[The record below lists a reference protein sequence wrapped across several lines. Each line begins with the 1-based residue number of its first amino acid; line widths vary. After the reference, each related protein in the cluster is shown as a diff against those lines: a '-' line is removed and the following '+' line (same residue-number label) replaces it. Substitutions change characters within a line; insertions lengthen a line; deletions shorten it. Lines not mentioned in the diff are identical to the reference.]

1 MASTS
6 SAKSNGQ
13 AKKAAD
19 KTDKKTGA
27 TTVGTL
33 AAGTPAEDARPIT
46 PAVAAHKLVLRTL
59 RRSDYKAVRDI
70 MDQVYSNMEGAWAQD
85 EYNNLLRKFPEGQIC
100 IEDNGR
106 VVAAALAIIVQYS
119 DFGDRHTYTKIT
131 GNGKFDTHNPDGDT
145 LYGVD
150 VFVDPEY
157 RNLRLGRRL
166 YDARKELCENLNL
179 RAMVAGGRI
188 PGYAQYAS
196 EMTPQ
201 KYVEMVRNKEL
212 TDPILTFQ
220 LANEFYVR
228 KLIKGYL
235 PYDGDS
241 KAYATL
247 LEWIN
252 VYYDEDSEKLIGN
265 QKSNVRI
272 GIVQW
277 QMRGTKSLEDLF
289 QQIEFFVDTVSG
301 YKADCVLFPEFFNA
315 PLMALTNEDSPS
327 VAIRAMA
334 AFTESIVAKMMELAV
349 SYNINI
355 IAGSMPLY
363 TDGKLHNVSY
373 LCRRDGTVDEQYKL
387 HVTPD
392 EASAWGM
399 RGGNKLKCF
408 NTDFGKIGI
417 LICYDVEFP
426 ELSRMLSDEGMK
438 ILFVPFWT
446 DTKNAYQR
454 VRLCAQ
460 ARAIENEC
468 YVAITGSV
476 GNLPRIENMDI
487 QYSQSAVFSPSDF
500 AFPHDAIVAEATPN
514 TEMTLIADLDLDL
527 LKDLNTSGAVR
538 NLRDRRKDLYSVSWV
553 KKTER
558 DDELLAQGE
567 ERGSL
572 RPARKNKL
580 QHTAG

>member
-1 MASTS
+1 MPAHPEL
-6 SAKSNGQ
+6 
-13 AKKAAD
+13 
-19 KTDKKTGA
+19 
-27 TTVGTL
+27 V
-33 AAGTPAEDARPIT
+33 TPT
-46 PAVAAHKLVLRTL
+46 PEPSHKLVLRTL
-59 RRSDYKAVRDI
+59 RRADFKEVKTI
-70 MDQVYSNMEGAWAQD
+70 MDKVYSNMEGSWAQD
-85 EYNNLLRKFPEGQIC
+85 EYNALVRKFPEGQIC
-100 IEDNGR
+100 IEDNGKI
-106 VVAAALAIIVQYS
+106 VAAALAIIVEYS
-119 DFGDRHTYTKIT
+119 KFGDKHTYAKIT
-131 GNGKFDTHNPDGDT
+131 GNGKFETHDSDGDT

-157 RNLRLGRRL
+157 RSLRLGRRL

-188 PGYAQYAS
+188 PGYSNYAN
-196 EMTPQ
+196 EMTPA

-220 LANEFYVR
+220 LANDFYVR
-228 KLIKGYL
+228 KIIRGYL
-235 PYDGDS
+235 PYDSES

-252 VYYDEDSEKLIGN
+252 VYHEEETDKLIGN

-277 QMRGTKSLEDLF
+277 QMRATKDLEDFF
-289 QQIEFFVDTVSG
+289 QQMEFFVDTVSG
-301 YKADCVLFPEFFNA
+301 YKSDCVLFPEFFNA
-315 PLMALTNEDSPS
+315 PMMALTNEESPS
-327 VAIRAMA
+327 VAIRSMS
-334 AFTESIVAKMMELAV
+334 AFTEPIKIKMMELAV

-363 TDGKLHNVSY
+363 EDGKLHNVSY

-392 EASAWGM
+392 EASYWGM
-399 RGGNKLKCF
+399 RGGNQLRCF
-408 NTDFGKIGI
+408 DTDFGKIGI

-476 GNLPRIENMDI
+476 GNLPRVENMDI

-500 AFPHDAIVAEATPN
+500 AFPHDSIVAEATPN
-514 TEMTLIADLDLDL
+514 TEMTLIADLNLDL

-558 DDELLAQGE
+558 DDALLSQGE
-567 ERGSL
+567 ERAPKTSAL
-572 RPARKNKL
+572 HPPITVA
-580 QHTAG
+580 

>member
-1 MASTS
+1 MPQ
-6 SAKSNGQ
+6 NPE
-13 AKKAAD
+13 
-19 KTDKKTGA
+19 
-27 TTVGTL
+27 L
-33 AAGTPAEDARPIT
+33 LTPTAIP
-46 PAVAAHKLVLRTL
+46 AHKLVLRTL
-59 RRSDYKAVRDI
+59 RRNDFKAVKEI
-70 MDQVYSNMEGAWAQD
+70 MDKVYSNMEGSWSHE
-85 EYNNLLRKFPEGQIC
+85 EYNALLKKFPEGQIC
-100 IEDNGR
+100 IEDNGQI
-106 VVAAALAIIVQYS
+106 VAAALAIIVQYS
-119 DFGDRHTYTKIT
+119 DFGDRHTYAKIT
-131 GNGKFDTHNPDGDT
+131 GHGKFNTHNPDGDT

-157 RNLRLGRRL
+157 RSLRLGRRL

-188 PGYAQYAS
+188 PGYNQYAN
-196 EMTPQ
+196 EMTPA
-201 KYVEMVRNKEL
+201 KYVEMVRAKEI

-220 LANEFYVR
+220 LANEFHVR
-228 KLIKGYL
+228 KIIRGYL
-235 PYDGDS
+235 PYDSES

-252 VYYDEDSEKLIGN
+252 VYYDEDAGKLIGN

-277 QMRGTKSLEDLF
+277 QMRATKNLDDFF
-289 QQIEFFVDTVSG
+289 QQMEFFVDTVSG

-315 PLMALTNEDSPS
+315 PMMALTNEESPS
-327 VAIRAMA
+327 VAIRSMA
-334 AFTESIVAKMMELAV
+334 AYTEPIKTKMMELAV
-349 SYNINI
+349 SYNINV

-363 TDGKLHNVSY
+363 DDGKLYNVSY

-392 EASAWGM
+392 EASYWGM
-399 RGGNKLKCF
+399 RGGDKLRCF
-408 NTDFGKIGI
+408 DTDFGKIGI

-476 GNLPRIENMDI
+476 GNLPRVENMDI

-538 NLRDRRKDLYSVSWV
+538 NLRDRRKDLYSLSW

-567 ERGSL
+567 ERVQKSAS
-572 RPARKNKL
+572 RRKAVA
-580 QHTAG
+580 AG

>member
-1 MASTS
+1 MATTS
-6 SAKSNGQ
+6 SAKPNGQ
-13 AKKAAD
+13 AKKA
-19 KTDKKTGA
+19 DKKT
-27 TTVGTL
+27 
-33 AAGTPAEDARPIT
+33 PE
-46 PAVAAHKLVLRTL
+46 PAVSAPVLPADDGTGNLTTPAHKLVLRTL
-59 RRSDYKAVRDI
+59 RKSDYKAVRYI
-70 MDQVYSNMEGAWAQD
+70 MEKVYSNMEGAWAQD
-85 EYNNLLRKFPEGQIC
+85 EFNNLLRKFPEGQIG

-106 VVAAALAIIVQYS
+106 LVAAALALIVQYS
-119 DFGDRHTYTKIT
+119 DFGDRHTYAKIT

-188 PGYAQYAS
+188 PGYAKYADQ
-196 EMTPQ
+196 MTPA

-220 LANEFYVR
+220 LSNEFHVR
-228 KLIKGYL
+228 KIIKGYL
-235 PYDGDS
+235 PYDFDS

-252 VYYDEDSEKLIGN
+252 VYYDEDAEKLIGN
-265 QKSNVRI
+265 VKSNVRI

-277 QMRGTKSLEDLF
+277 QMRATSSLDDLT

-301 YKADCVLFPEFFNA
+301 YKADCVMFPEFFNA
-315 PLMALTNEDSPS
+315 PLMALTNEESPS
-327 VAIRAMA
+327 MAIRSMA
-334 AFTESIVAKMMELAV
+334 AYTDALKTRMMELAV

-363 TDGKLHNVSY
+363 HDGKLHNVSY
-373 LCRRDGTVDEQYKL
+373 LCRRDGTVDEQLKL

-392 EASAWGM
+392 EASYWGM

-408 NTDFGKIGI
+408 DTDFGKIGI

-476 GNLPRIENMDI
+476 GNLPRVENMDI

-553 KKTER
+553 VKKTDR
-558 DDELLAQGE
+558 DDDLLAQGE
-567 ERGSL
+567 DRTPL

>member
-1 MASTS
+1 MTPTS
-6 SAKSNGQ
+6 I
-13 AKKAAD
+13 
-19 KTDKKTGA
+19 
-27 TTVGTL
+27 
-33 AAGTPAEDARPIT
+33 P
-46 PAVAAHKLVLRTL
+46 AHKLVLRTL
-59 RRSDYKAVRDI
+59 MRSDFKAVKQI
-70 MDQVYSNMEGAWAQD
+70 MDKVYSNMEGAWAQD
-85 EYNNLLRKFPEGQIC
+85 EYNALLKKFPEGQIC
-100 IEDNGR
+100 IEDNGQI
-106 VVAAALAIIVQYS
+106 VAAALAIIVEYS
-119 DFGDRHTYTKIT
+119 KFGDKHTYAKIT
-131 GNGKFDTHNPDGDT
+131 GNGKFDTHDPNGDT

-157 RNLRLGRRL
+157 RSLRLGRRL

-188 PGYAQYAS
+188 PGYAAYAN
-196 EMTPQ
+196 EMTPA
-201 KYVEMVRNKEL
+201 KYVEMVRAKEL

-220 LANEFYVR
+220 LANDFYVR
-228 KLIKGYL
+228 KIIRGYL
-235 PYDGDS
+235 PYDSES

-252 VYYDEDSEKLIGN
+252 VYYDEETDKLIGN

-277 QMRGTKSLEDLF
+277 QMRATQNLDDFF
-289 QQIEFFVDTVSG
+289 QQMEFFVDTVSG

-315 PLMALTNEDSPS
+315 PMMALTNEESPS
-327 VAIRAMA
+327 VAIRSMS
-334 AFTESIVAKMMELAV
+334 AFTEPIKTKMMELAV
-349 SYNINI
+349 SYNINV

-363 TDGKLHNVSY
+363 DDGKLYNVSY

-392 EASAWGM
+392 EASYWGM
-399 RGGNKLKCF
+399 RGGDKLRCF
-408 NTDFGKIGI
+408 DTDFGKIGI

-476 GNLPRIENMDI
+476 GNLPRVENMDI

-538 NLRDRRKDLYSVSWV
+538 NLRDRRKDLYSVSWT
-553 KKTER
+553 KKSEQR
-558 DDELLAQGE
+558 DEELLSQGE
-567 ERGSL
+567 ERAIKA
-572 RPARKNKL
+572 PARRKAVA
-580 QHTAG
+580 QG

>member
-1 MASTS
+1 MASS
-6 SAKSNGQ
+6 SDING
-13 AKKAAD
+13 KAAPGG
-19 KTDKKTGA
+19 THHKKGSKLGPA
-27 TTVGTL
+27 T
-33 AAGTPAEDARPIT
+33 AAIDERLTPT
-46 PAVAAHKLVLRTL
+46 AVPAHKLVLRQL
-59 RRSDYKAVRDI
+59 RRADFKAIHGI
-70 MDQVYSNMEGAWAQD
+70 MEKVYSNMEGAWSQD
-85 EYNNLLRKFPEGQIC
+85 EYNALLKKFPEGQIC
-100 IEDNGR
+100 IEDNGQ
-106 VVAAALAIIVQYS
+106 VVAAALAIIVDYS
-119 DFGDRHTYTKIT
+119 KFGDKHTYAKIT
-131 GNGKFDTHNPDGDT
+131 GNGKFDTHDAEGDT

-157 RNLRLGRRL
+157 RSLRLGRRL
-166 YDARKELCENLNL
+166 YDARKELCESLNL

-188 PGYAQYAS
+188 PGYAAYAN
-196 EMTPQ
+196 EMTPA
-201 KYVEMVRNKEL
+201 KYVEMVRNKEVV
-212 TDPILTFQ
+212 DPILTFQ
-220 LANEFYVR
+220 LSNEFHVR
-228 KLIKGYL
+228 KIIRGYL
-235 PYDGDS
+235 PYDSES

-252 VYYDEDSEKLIGN
+252 VYYDEEFDKLIGN

-277 QMRGTKSLEDLF
+277 QMRATKSLEDFF

-315 PLMALTNEDSPS
+315 PMMALTNEESAS
-327 VAIRAMA
+327 AAIRGMA
-334 AFTESIVAKMMELAV
+334 AFTEPIKVRMMELAV
-349 SYNINI
+349 SYNINV
-355 IAGSMPLY
+355 IAGSMPVYEDNKLY
-363 TDGKLHNVSY
+363 NVSY

-392 EASAWGM
+392 EASYWGM
-399 RGGNKLKCF
+399 RGGDKIKCF
-408 NTDFGKIGI
+408 DTDFGKIGI
-417 LICYDVEFP
+417 LVCYDVEFP
-426 ELSRMLSDEGMK
+426 ELSRILSDEGMK

-454 VRLCAQ
+454 VRICAQ

-476 GNLPRIENMDI
+476 GNLPRVENMDI

-538 NLRDRRKDLYSVSWV
+538 NLRDRRKDLYGLSWIP

-567 ERGSL
+567 ERQ
-572 RPARKNKL
+572 PATKPSRRKAIA
-580 QHTAG
+580 AG

>member
-1 MASTS
+1 MPQ
-6 SAKSNGQ
+6 NPE
-13 AKKAAD
+13 
-19 KTDKKTGA
+19 
-27 TTVGTL
+27 L
-33 AAGTPAEDARPIT
+33 LTPTAIP
-46 PAVAAHKLVLRTL
+46 AHKLVLRTL
-59 RRSDYKAVRDI
+59 RRNDFKAVKEI
-70 MDQVYSNMEGAWAQD
+70 MDKVYSNMEGSWSHE
-85 EYNNLLRKFPEGQIC
+85 EYNALLKKFPEGQIC
-100 IEDNGR
+100 IEDNGQI
-106 VVAAALAIIVQYS
+106 VAAALAIIVQYS
-119 DFGDRHTYTKIT
+119 DFGDRHTYAKIT
-131 GNGKFDTHNPDGDT
+131 GHGKFNTHNPDGDT

-157 RNLRLGRRL
+157 RSLRLGRRL

-188 PGYAQYAS
+188 PGYAAYAN
-196 EMTPQ
+196 EMTPA
-201 KYVEMVRNKEL
+201 KYVEMVRAKEI

-220 LANEFYVR
+220 LSNEFHVR
-228 KLIKGYL
+228 KIIRGYL
-235 PYDGDS
+235 PYDSES

-252 VYYDEDSEKLIGN
+252 VYYDEESDKLIGN

-277 QMRGTKSLEDLF
+277 QMRATKNLEDFF
-289 QQIEFFVDTVSG
+289 QQMEFFVDTVSG

-315 PLMALTNEDSPS
+315 PMMALTNEESPS
-327 VAIRAMA
+327 VAIRSMA
-334 AFTESIVAKMMELAV
+334 AFTEPIKTKMMELAV
-349 SYNINI
+349 SYNINV

-363 TDGKLHNVSY
+363 DDGKLYNVSY

-392 EASAWGM
+392 EASYWGM
-399 RGGNKLKCF
+399 RGGDKLRCF
-408 NTDFGKIGI
+408 DTDFGKIGI

-476 GNLPRIENMDI
+476 GNLPRVENMDI

-538 NLRDRRKDLYSVSWV
+538 NLRDRRKDLYTLSW

-567 ERGSL
+567 ERAPKTAS
-572 RPARKNKL
+572 RRKAVA
-580 QHTAG
+580 AG